1 MKSFF
6 ELRESIKE
14 ETMELAGATFQNME
28 HCPGAVSAFKQN
40 LKDGA
45 KEEDVVKAA
54 KAVDAYLAIEDK
66 AKRSG
71 ATEADINKMKDLIGK
86 AKSVISELGLKG
98 HMYHDMHLARVKK
111 MMNEQSEDDMPAS
124 PDEKSMA
131 MKQAKFIEYVA
142 DEIEEYLEKNKEF
155 PEWMQNKL
163 SAFHEKAKDMHAVL
177 AGDYDDDEDEMNEEK
192 DPRIKAAG
200 VAGFNKPKATPT
212 HPKSS
217 HIVVAKEGDK
227 NKSAKRKRKLEK
239 DFTSDY

>member
-14 ETMELAGATFQNME
+14 ETMKLAGATFQNME

-86 AKSVISELGLKG
+86 AKSVISQLGLKG

-111 MMNEQSEDDMPAS
+111 IMNEGIGLEESITRMSNARL
-124 PDEKSMA
+124 KYHA
-131 MKQAKFIEYVA
+131 MFG
-142 DEIEEYLEKNKEF
+142 NKGE
-155 PEWMQNKL
+155 
-163 SAFHEKAKDMHAVL
+163 
-177 AGDYDDDEDEMNEEK
+177 
-192 DPRIKAAG
+192 
-200 VAGFNKPKATPT
+200 
-212 HPKSS
+212 
-217 HIVVAKEGDK
+217 
-227 NKSAKRKRKLEK
+227 
-239 DFTSDY
+239 

>member
-1 MKSFF
+1 MKSFIQ
-6 ELRESIKE
+6 LRENNLTEALYDVKWGIGMERQVVAKDPAEAIRKAKADLLKSKPKLADPKYADDWKNPRVHKIRESKINE

-86 AKSVISELGLKG
+86 AKSVISQLGLKG

-111 MMNEQSEDDMPAS
+111 MMNEGIGLEESITRMS
-124 PDEKSMA
+124 NSRLKFHA
-131 MKQAKFIEYVA
+131 MFG
-142 DEIEEYLEKNKEF
+142 NKGE
-155 PEWMQNKL
+155 
-163 SAFHEKAKDMHAVL
+163 
-177 AGDYDDDEDEMNEEK
+177 
-192 DPRIKAAG
+192 
-200 VAGFNKPKATPT
+200 
-212 HPKSS
+212 
-217 HIVVAKEGDK
+217 
-227 NKSAKRKRKLEK
+227 
-239 DFTSDY
+239 